1 MITGIILASGFSNRM
16 KRDKLLMEIEGIPMV
31 ERVIQ
36 SSIKSKLDEVILV
49 YRVNEVKKTRY

>member
-1 MITGIILASGFSNRM
+1 
-16 KRDKLLMEIEGIPMV
+16 MEIEGTPMV

-49 YRVNEVKKTRY
+49 YRVNEVKN